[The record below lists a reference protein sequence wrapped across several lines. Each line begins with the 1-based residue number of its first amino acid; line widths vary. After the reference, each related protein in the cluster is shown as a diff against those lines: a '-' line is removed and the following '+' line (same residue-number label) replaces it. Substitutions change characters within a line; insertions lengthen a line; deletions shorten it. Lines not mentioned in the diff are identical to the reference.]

1 MNRDQVLA
9 ELQQVFDSI
18 FLEPVVVTPELSAS
32 DVPEWTSLTHVSLIV
47 AVEDRFN
54 IRFRLGE
61 IETTQT
67 LGDLADLIVRHLA
80 RS

>member
-9 ELQQVFDSI
+9 ELQQVFDAI
-18 FLEPVVVTPELSAS
+18 FLEPVVVTPELSAI

-67 LGDLADLIVRHLA
+67 LGDLADLVVRHLS